1 MNIESK
7 TTLFIVALVM
17 LVLSSVTVMGY
28 VLISQHMQ
36 VQVAEDLQRA
46 QRVFSEAQKDDFSRM
61 LTTARSISKEPAL
74 IAAALTGDHPTIE
87 GMLEDLFSRPGV
99 DLIAVHLDTGPSGV
113 VAEGSKPHFTSRQ
126 TLTSAPMQELVA
138 HITHGENQAVANVLI
153 FDSLLRMAAVPIE
166 SPLGGRIGV
175 LVIGV
180 ETGPETVHQLQQL
193 VRADLAIYSPQVVH
207 GASDALSKLD
217 AKALAAGHDDSRV
230 FKFNNGT
237 ESFYGAN
244 YPIMGALAQ
253 RPIAQ
258 VLFAYSSDA
267 RWAPYRELARSA
279 GIFSLL
285 IMLLAAWLGIA
296 ISRNT
301 LTKPIKHLVDATR
314 AISAGDLTIKVG
326 EENQDELGELARSFN
341 HMLLQLNTSY
351 RETTDSEQ
359 RFHDFA
365 ASSSDWLWET
375 DANGRFSY
383 VSPGV
388 TETLEFSPEEL
399 VGQSLVEIF
408 PGDNVARIMGVL
420 RSMLGEPQ
428 AFMDVEVWV
437 SAREGQPSCLSMNGI
452 PVLHE
457 GVFHGYRGTSK
468 DVTAAKRDEERLV
481 YLANQDHLTGLANRR
496 SFMED
501 LEREVRRSER
511 HQHQGA
517 LMLLDLD
524 HFKLINDTA
533 GHAAGD
539 DVIVQVATLLRRMAR
554 NEDLIARLSG
564 DEFALSFPD
573 ISTEQVLVRGRQILE
588 QIALLKPRHDGKAR
602 NITASVGVVVFPDHG
617 HDIVDLLAKADTAMY
632 SAKDAGRNQVHLF
645 SEGDRAQE
653 RMGSQLTWKERIHQA
668 LEDDMFMLAYQ
679 PIVATSGTS
688 AQRFEVLVRMLDSK
702 GKVHMPGNFIPTAE
716 QFGLIRDVDKVIVKK
731 ALRELAKLPVNGEP
745 IGFSINLSGLSIGEP
760 QMLELIASELAANA
774 LDPGRVTFEITET
787 AACENMGRAIEFI
800 NQIRALGCRIALDDF
815 GVGFSSFSYLKHIRA
830 DMIKIDGSFIRNI
843 HTSREDQLFVKA
855 LVDVAQGLGITTTAE
870 FVESAEVL
878 EKVRGLGVSYAQGY
892 YVGRPLNSILHEV
905 SPVRLA
911 AG

>member
-1 MNIESK
+1 MNIEAK
-7 TTLFIVALVM
+7 NTLFVVALVM
-17 LVLSSVTVMGY
+17 LVLSSVAVVGY
-28 VLISQHMQ
+28 VLIGEHMQ

-46 QRVFSEAQKDDFSRM
+46 QRVFAETQKDDFGRM

-74 IAAALTGDHPTIE
+74 IAAGLTGDHATID
-87 GMLEDLFSRPGV
+87 GMLEDLFTRPGV
-99 DLIAVHLDTGPSGV
+99 DLIAVHLDTGPNGV

-126 TLTSAPMQELVA
+126 ALASVPMKELVA
-138 HITHGENQAVANVLI
+138 HIANGENQAVANVLI
-153 FDSLLRMAAVPIE
+153 FDSLLRLAAVPIE

-180 ETGPETVHQLQQL
+180 ETGPETVRQLQQL
-193 VRADLAIYSPQVVH
+193 VRADLAIYSQHVVH
-207 GASDALSKLD
+207 GASEALSKLD
-217 AKALAAGHDDSRV
+217 AQTLAAGHGDSKV
-230 FKFNNGT
+230 YDFETGA
-237 ESFYGAN
+237 ESFFGAA
-244 YPIMGALAQ
+244 YPIMDAQ
-253 RPIAQ
+253 DKPVAQ
-258 VLFAYSSDA
+258 VVFAYSRDA

-285 IMLLAAWLGIA
+285 ILLLAAWLGIS
-296 ISRNT
+296 ISRKT

-314 AISAGDLTIKVG
+314 AISDGDLSIKVG

-341 HMLLQLNTSY
+341 HMLSQLNTSY
-351 RETTDSEQ
+351 RETSDSQ
-359 RFHDFA
+359 RRFHDFA

-383 VSPGV
+383 VSPGIA
-388 TETLEFSPEEL
+388 ETLEFSPDEL
-399 VGQSLVEIF
+399 TGQSLIEIF
-408 PGDNVARIMGVL
+408 PGDNVARIMGLL
-420 RSMLGEPQ
+420 RSTHGDPQ
-428 AFMDVEVWV
+428 AFKDIEVWV
-437 SAREGQPSCLSMNGI
+437 SAREGQAHCLSMNGI
-452 PVLHE
+452 PVLKDA
-457 GVFHGYRGTSK
+457 VFHGYRGTSK
-468 DVTAAKRDEERLV
+468 DVTAAKHDEERLV

-511 HQHQGA
+511 RQQQGA

-539 DVIVQVATLLRRMAR
+539 DVIVQVAALLRRMAR

-573 ISTEQVLVRGRQILE
+573 ISTDQALARGQQILE
-588 QIALLKPRHDGKAR
+588 QIALLKPRESGKAR
-602 NITASVGVVVFPDHG
+602 NITASVGVVVFPEHG

-668 LEDDMFMLAYQ
+668 LEDDLFTLAYQ

-716 QFGLIRDVDKVIVKK
+716 QFGLIRDLDKVIVKK
-731 ALRELAKLPVNGEP
+731 ALRELARLPVNGEP

-760 QMLELIASELAANA
+760 HMLELIERELAANA
-774 LDPGRVTFEITET
+774 LDPARVTFEITET
-787 AACENMGRAIEFI
+787 AACENMSRAIEFI

-815 GVGFSSFSYLKHIRA
+815 GVGFSSFSYLKHIRV

-855 LVDVAQGLGITTTAE
+855 LVDVAQGLGINTTAE

-878 EKVRGLGVSYAQGY
+878 EKIRGLGVSFAQGY

-905 SPVRLA
+905 NPIRLA

>member
-1 MNIESK
+1 MNIEAK
-7 TTLFIVALVM
+7 NTLFVVALVM
-17 LVLSSVTVMGY
+17 IVLSSVAVVGY
-28 VLISQHMQ
+28 VLINTHMQ
-36 VQVAEDLQRA
+36 EQVAEDLQRA
-46 QRVFSEAQKDDFSRM
+46 QRVFSEAQKDDFGRM
-61 LTTARSISKEPAL
+61 LTNAKSISKEPAL
-74 IAAALTGDHPTIE
+74 IAAALTGDHATIE

-99 DLIAVHLDTGPSGV
+99 DLIVVHLDTGPNGV

-126 TLTSAPMQELVA
+126 TLTSAPMKELVA
-138 HITHGENQAVANVLI
+138 NITRGEDQAVANVLI
-153 FDSLLRMAAVPIE
+153 FDSLLRLAAVPIE

-175 LVIGV
+175 LVIGM
-180 ETGPETVHQLQQL
+180 ETGPALVRQMEQL
-193 VRADLAIYSPQVVH
+193 VRADLAIYSPNVVH
-207 GASDALSKLD
+207 GASA
-217 AKALAAGHDDSRV
+217 ALASVDFQGLSAGHAAAKV
-230 FKFNNGT
+230 FDF
-237 ESFYGAN
+237 ESGKEGYFGAD
-244 YPIMGALAQ
+244 YPIMDARDKNTVAH
-253 RPIAQ
+253 
-258 VLFAYSSDA
+258 VLFAYSRDL

-279 GIFSLL
+279 GTFSLL
-285 IMLLAAWLGIA
+285 ILLLAAWFGIA
-296 ISRNT
+296 ISRKN
-301 LTKPIKHLVDATR
+301 LTRPIQQLVAATR
-314 AISAGDLTIKVG
+314 AISGGDLSIQVG
-326 EENQDELGELARSFN
+326 AASQDELGELARSFN
-341 HMLLQLNTSY
+341 HMLSQLNTSY
-351 RETTDSEQ
+351 RETSDSQQ

-383 VSPGV
+383 VSPGIA
-388 TETLEFSPEEL
+388 ETLEFSPEEL
-399 VGQSLVEIF
+399 VGQSLLEIF
-408 PGDNVARIMGVL
+408 PGDNVARVMGLL
-420 RSMLGEPQ
+420 RSTHGEPQ
-428 AFMDVEVWV
+428 TFKDIEVWV
-437 SAREGQPSCLSMNGI
+437 SAREGQARCLSMNGI
-452 PVLHE
+452 PFVQD
-457 GVFHGYRGTSK
+457 GAFHGYRGTSK

-511 HQHQGA
+511 RQQQGA

-539 DVIVQVATLLRRMAR
+539 DVIVQVAALLRRMAR

-573 ISTEQVLVRGRQILE
+573 ITTQQALLRGQQILE
-588 QIALLKPRHDGKAR
+588 QIALLKPREGGKAR
-602 NITASVGVVVFPDHG
+602 NITASVGVVVFPEHG
-617 HDIVDLLAKADTAMY
+617 QDIVDLLAKADTAMY

-668 LEDDMFMLAYQ
+668 LEDDLFTLAYQ
-679 PIVATSGTS
+679 PIVATDGKS
-688 AQRFEVLVRMLDSK
+688 AQRFEVLVRMLDK
-702 GKVHMPGNFIPTAE
+702 GGKVHMPGNFIPTAE
-716 QFGLIRDVDKVIVKK
+716 QFGLIRDVDKIIVKK
-731 ALRELAKLPVNGEP
+731 ALRELARLPVNGAP

-760 QMLELIASELAANA
+760 QMLELIERELVANA
-774 LDPGRVTFEITET
+774 LDPARVTFEITET
-787 AACENMGRAIEFI
+787 AACENMSRAIDFI
-800 NQIRALGCRIALDDF
+800 NQIRALGCHIALDDF
-815 GVGFSSFSYLKHIRA
+815 GVGFSSFSYLKHIRV

-855 LVDVAQGLGITTTAE
+855 LVDVAQGLGINTTAE

-878 EKVRGLGVSYAQGY
+878 ERVRGLGVSFAQGY

>member
-1 MNIESK
+1 MNIEAK
-7 TTLFIVALVM
+7 NTLFVVALVM
-17 LVLSSVTVMGY
+17 LVLSSVAVVGY
-28 VLISQHMQ
+28 VLISDHMQ
-36 VQVAEDLQRA
+36 VQVAEDLQSA
-46 QRVFSEAQKDDFSRM
+46 QRVFTEAQKDDFGRM
-61 LTTARSISKEPAL
+61 LTTAHGISKEPAL
-74 IAAALTGDHPTIE
+74 ISAALTGDHATIE
-87 GMLEDLFSRPGV
+87 GMLEDLFTRPGV

-113 VAEGSKPHFTSRQ
+113 VAEGSKPHFTTRQ
-126 TLTSAPMQELVA
+126 TLASAPMKELVA
-138 HITHGENQAVANVLI
+138 QITRGENQAVVNVLI
-153 FDSLLRMAAVPIE
+153 FDSLLRLAAVPIE

-175 LVIGV
+175 LVTGV
-180 ETGPETVHQLQQL
+180 ETGPETVRQLQQL
-193 VRADLAIYSPQVVH
+193 VRADLAIYSPQIVH

-217 AKALAAGHDDSRV
+217 AKALAAGHGDSQV
-230 FKFNNGT
+230 YDFDSGT
-237 ESFYGAN
+237 ESFFCTA
-244 YPIMGALAQ
+244 YPIMGTQDKL
-253 RPIAQ
+253 PVAQ
-258 VLFAYSSDA
+258 VLFAYSRDA

-285 IMLLAAWLGIA
+285 ILLLAAWLGIA

-301 LTKPIKHLVDATR
+301 LTKPIKQLVDATR
-314 AISAGDLTIKVG
+314 AISDGDLSIQVG
-326 EENQDELGELARSFN
+326 EENKDELGELARSFN
-341 HMLLQLNTSY
+341 HMLSQLNTSY
-351 RETTDSEQ
+351 RETSDSQQ

-383 VSPGV
+383 VSPGIA
-388 TETLEFSPEEL
+388 ETLEFSPDEL
-399 VGQSLVEIF
+399 TGQSLVEIF
-408 PGDNVARIMGVL
+408 PGDNVARVMGLL
-420 RSMLGEPQ
+420 RSTHGDPQ
-428 AFMDVEVWV
+428 TFKDIEVWV
-437 SAREGQPSCLSMNGI
+437 SAREGQARCLSMNGI
-452 PVLHE
+452 PVLQD

-511 HQHQGA
+511 RQQQGA

-539 DVIVQVATLLRRMAR
+539 DVIVQVAGLLRRMAR

-573 ISTEQVLVRGRQILE
+573 ISTDQALIRGQQILE
-588 QIALLKPRHDGKAR
+588 QIALLKPREGGKAR
-602 NITASVGVVVFPDHG
+602 NITASVGLVMFPDHG

-668 LEDDMFMLAYQ
+668 LEDDLFTLAYQ
-679 PIVATSGTS
+679 PIIATSGAS

-716 QFGLIRDVDKVIVKK
+716 QFGLIRDVDKVIVQK
-731 ALRELAKLPVNGEP
+731 ALRELARLPVNGEP

-760 QMLELIASELAANA
+760 HMLELIEREITANA
-774 LDPGRVTFEITET
+774 LDPARITFEITET
-787 AACENMGRAIEFI
+787 AACENMSRAIEFI

-815 GVGFSSFSYLKHIRA
+815 GVGFSSFSYLKHIRV

-855 LVDVAQGLGITTTAE
+855 LVDVAQGLGINTTAE

-878 EKVRGLGVSYAQGY
+878 EKIRSLGVSYAQGY

-905 SPVRLA
+905 NPMRLA